1 MLEYK
6 SKPVDAGSRLDILVA
21 KLYPEFTRSS
31 LELLFDKSLVSVNQK
46 PAKASYKVK
55 ADDEIAVDETY
66 LKNEPQEIEL
76 TVIYEDDDV
85 TVIDKP
91 AGVLTHSKGALN
103 LEPTVASFMKDRL
116 NDETL
121 TDNRAG
127 IVHRLDRGTSGVII
141 TAKNSKALHHLQ
153 KQFSQRK
160 VKKAYIAVAEGLLD
174 PKEAIIDAPIGRN
187 PRKPQTFKV
196 MPEGRPAVTK
206 YSVTNEFKKNGK
218 NYSKLVLEPL
228 TGRTHQ
234 LRVHLAYIGHPI
246 VGDYVYGNDGG
257 AMMLHAASLEL
268 TLPNKTRKT
277 FDSPLPD
284 RFKEMSGDE

>member
-31 LELLFDKSLVSVNQK
+31 LELLFDKNLVSVNQK

-66 LKNEPQEIEL
+66 LKNEPEAIEL
-76 TVIYEDDDV
+76 PVIYEDHDV
-85 TVIDKP
+85 VVIDKL

-103 LEPTVASFMKDRL
+103 LEPTVASFMKGRL
-116 NDETL
+116 NDKTL
-121 TDNRAG
+121 TGNRAG

-141 TAKNSKALHHLQ
+141 AAKNSKALHHLQ

-206 YSVTNEFKKNGK
+206 YSVTNEFKKK
-218 NYSKLVLEPL
+218 
-228 TGRTHQ
+228 R
-234 LRVHLAYIGHPI
+234 
-246 VGDYVYGNDGG
+246 
-257 AMMLHAASLEL
+257 
-268 TLPNKTRKT
+268 
-277 FDSPLPD
+277 
-284 RFKEMSGDE
+284 